1 MVAGYHKVSTAYYK
15 EEHWKKSLIS
25 EEEMDNFTV
34 LLSIT
39 IQKQAKRK
47 KAN

>member
-15 EEHWKKSLIS
+15 EEHCKKSLIS

-39 IQKQAKRK
+39 IQKQAKTK
-47 KAN
+47 KVN